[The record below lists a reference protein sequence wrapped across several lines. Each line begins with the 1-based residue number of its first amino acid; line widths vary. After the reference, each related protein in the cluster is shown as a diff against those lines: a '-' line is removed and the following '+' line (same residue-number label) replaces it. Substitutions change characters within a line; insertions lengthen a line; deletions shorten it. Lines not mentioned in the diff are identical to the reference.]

1 MRHEI
6 TKQIGDTATGLAV
19 SGGVAVELGWF
30 EFINANAT
38 GLGFISS
45 VIFGVIG
52 TIFYWLSYRKKDRN
66 TERIVELEGIIAKI
80 EDRKARGDN
89 R

>member
-45 VIFGVIG
+45 VIFGIIG
-52 TIFYWLSYRKKDRN
+52 TAFYWLSYTKKDRN
-66 TERIVELEGIIAKI
+66 TEKIAELEETLAKI
-80 EDRKARGDN
+80 EDRKARDES